1 MQKFMFG
8 MLLVAH
14 FIYNPG
20 SFYRTVIYKTSDKL
34 ITTLSLYKSNNY
46 LHKFAKRKT
55 IFRDGTR
62 TCSPVRC

>member
-46 LHKFAKRKT
+46 LHKLFAQICKKKNNLSRWDT
-55 IFRDGTR
+55 YL
-62 TCSPVRC
+62 